1 MPNWVFNY
9 VDVSGDQKE
18 LVRLKETLAK
28 SVPFEEWENVFNF
41 HNIVTI
47 PADKVEEYN
56 TAHGWA
62 NGERTGDTEFNWY
75 NWNLANWGTKWNAR
89 ESTLTE
95 GSGEDLRYYFE
106 TAWSPVNDLLL
117 LLSEQFPDLE
127 FGYEYEEETGWG
139 GILKFQNGILDFRK
153 EWDTPESHADWVAIG
168 RGDQCLCSHDTQT
181 YPDCPKEEGEK

>member
-9 VDVSGDQKE
+9 VDVDGDKKE
-18 LVRLKETLAK
+18 LVRLKETMAK
-28 SVPFEEWENVFNF
+28 PTPFEEGDSVFNF

-56 TAHGWA
+56 TANGWA

-75 NWNLANWGTKWNAR
+75 NWNLANWETKWNAR
-89 ESTLTE
+89 EATLTE
-95 GSGEDLRYYFE
+95 DNSGALRYYFE

-117 LLSEQFPDLE
+117 LLSEQFPTLE
-127 FGYEYEEETGWG
+127 FVYEYEEEQGWG
-139 GILKFQNGILDFRK
+139 GILEFQNGILDLRK
-153 EWDTPESHADWVAIG
+153 EWDVPTSHADWVAID
-168 RGDQCLCSHDTQT
+168 REQQCVCNHDFDT